1 MPGYDDRTQVV
12 LFTSHYVIHG
22 WIALLPGARL
32 TDFVRE
38 AESFIAVTDCVVLGH
53 DGVERFRTDFLD
65 VRRDA
70 IEMAVPSTLHRPSIP
85 PPAPGSQP
93 PQ

>member
-1 MPGYDDRTQVV
+1 MSGTDDRTQVV

-22 WIALLPGARL
+22 WISLLPGARL

-38 AESFIAVTDCVVLGH
+38 AETFIPVTDCVVCDHG
-53 DGVERFRTDFLD
+53 DKEIFRAAFMD

-70 IEMAVPSTLHRPSIP
+70 IDMAVPSTLHRPSVP
-85 PPAPGSQP
+85 PPAPPSERP
-93 PQ
+93 